1 MRNLFTCFL
10 LCIVV
15 WLIQRGPVPILEP
28 ASFVGILAVLPVI
41 LAEFAERSGI
51 PAFTGALLA
60 GLLLGPAGLLSDT
73 AVASARPFSEL
84 ALVWVGLYLGLSVTP
99 SLISDRRYLVPA
111 FMAVIGAAVVTSV
124 VFVVV
129 FECTVEDA
137 LQLGLLA
144 SIGAP
149 ILMLRSLSKQVETW
163 SLSLLTSVLGLALLG
178 IVLTLRL
185 ALPDAL
191 SAAPFLEIGYWL
203 IGVEVVNRCLHRVRT
218 DWGRFFLL
226 GAATLII
233 FLAAKHYGVSSL
245 LLASLSGL
253 LLSFRFDH
261 LDAKRISAR
270 VSELLVPFVV
280 AEFAARTISWELALL
295 SGRPLY
301 ILMIYAFCVSSGK
314 AASLFVASRLS
325 ADVPRPDFN
334 VLPQGILAAGLFI
347 PVLPAGLLALP
358 IANLEIAFVL
368 VCGLGI
374 SLCTLP
380 VRLLGRDD
388 PVRPMPLP
396 PEEDTTRISRDGSTL
411 RSNSRGEPSP

>member
-1 MRNLFTCFL
+1 LRNLFTCFL

-28 ASFVGILAVLPVI
+28 AAFVGLLAVLPVI
-41 LAEFAERSGI
+41 LTEFAERSGI

-73 AVASARPFSEL
+73 AIASTQTFSEI

-111 FMAVIGAAVVTSV
+111 LMAVISAAVVTSV

-129 FECTVEDA
+129 FECAVEDA

-144 SIGAP
+144 SVGAP

-163 SLSLLTSVLGLALLG
+163 SLSLLTSVLGLVLLG
-178 IVLTLRL
+178 IVLTLRS
-185 ALPDAL
+185 ALPDAV
-191 SAAPFLEIGYWL
+191 SAAPFLLEIGYWL
-203 IGVEVVNRCLHRVRT
+203 IGVEVVNRCLHRIRT
-218 DWGRFFLL
+218 DWGRFFLF
-226 GAATLII
+226 GTAALII
-233 FLAAKHYGVSSL
+233 FLAAKHYGISSL

-270 VSELLVPFVV
+270 VSQLLVPFVV
-280 AEFAARTISWELALL
+280 AEFAARTIPSELALLSL

-301 ILMIYAFCVSSGK
+301 VLMIYAFCVSSGK
-314 AASLFVASRLS
+314 AASLFVARRFS
-325 ADVPRPDFN
+325 ADVPGAYFS

-347 PVLPAGLLALP
+347 PLLPPGLLALP
-358 IANLEIAFVL
+358 IANLEITFVL

-380 VRLLGRDD
+380 VRLLGGDG
-388 PVRPMPLP
+388 PVRPIPLS
-396 PEEDTTRISRDGSTL
+396 PEDDKAHL
-411 RSNSRGEPSP
+411 REI